1 MSCAFQLFR
10 AIEDFS
16 PVDNINI
23 VSQRPIKCFQNLV
36 KKFDFNLIISNPKG
50 SSNVKLGVTRE
61 TRLACV
67 SVGKNQKTAETLV
80 RAHAR

>member
-23 VSQRPIKCFQNLV
+23 ASQRPIKCFQNLV
-36 KKFDFNLIISNPKG
+36 KKFDFNLIISNPNG